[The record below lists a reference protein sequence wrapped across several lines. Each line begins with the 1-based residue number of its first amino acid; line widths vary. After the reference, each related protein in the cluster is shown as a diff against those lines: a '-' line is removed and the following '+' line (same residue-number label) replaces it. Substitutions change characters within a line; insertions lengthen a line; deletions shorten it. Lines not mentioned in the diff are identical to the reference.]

1 MDVAA
6 WSVNSPYQLKL
17 LRRAF
22 LFWAPLRLLLYVL
35 AAGSGASAAMGTVGA
50 VLLAIAV
57 ATLCAID
64 ARFMR
69 ETIFQANLGTPTW
82 APAAAG
88 VAVTLAAFA
97 AELLM
102 VSLAAA

>member
-6 WSVNSPYQLKL
+6 GSVNSPYLLKL
-17 LRRAF
+17 LRRA
-22 LFWAPLRLLLYVL
+22 LLLWAPLRLLLYVL
-35 AAGSGASAAMGTVGA
+35 AAGSGVSAAMGTVGA

-88 VAVTLAAFA
+88 VAVSLAGFA
-97 AELLM
+97 AELLI
-102 VSLAAA
+102 VSLAVA

>member
-6 WSVNSPYQLKL
+6 GSVNIPYQLKL

-22 LFWAPLRLLLYVL
+22 LLWAALRLLLYGL
-35 AAGSGASAAMGTVGA
+35 AAGSGVSGAMGTVGA
-50 VLLAIAV
+50 VLLALAV
-57 ATLCAID
+57 ATLCALD

-88 VAVTLAAFA
+88 MAVSLAGFA
-97 AELLM
+97 AELLI
-102 VSLAAA
+102 VSVVAS